1 MKRTT
6 YIIFGMLLAG
16 LVVVCGGI
24 FYTFTQM
31 GDWNDSVME
40 IGGERKTTQLPEC
53 KVIQL
58 VSDKETVDDNGD
70 VRVTAFNSL
79 PLKVSQTNNPT
90 GTFTYI
96 SGLDKYMTL
105 NSVGDTLRISLNFD
119 RNKLEKKY
127 KDIQWL
133 NIRSEEMVLT
143 LPANVQQ
150 VTSNLRQ
157 QTATFKD
164 FDCDSLSFSIDYYVE
179 IENCRF
185 KALFAQSGDLQFN
198 SGEVSNLHLNL
209 DGINNW
215 TVKADAFYID
225 TEYLYASDKSECTLE
240 KGECKQVVWIPQSR
254 DASLDIKLK
263 EAAKIMVTE

>member
-16 LVVVCGGI
+16 LVVVCGSI
-24 FYTFTQM
+24 FYVSTQIT
-31 GDWNDSVME
+31 DWNDSVME
-40 IGGERKTTQLPEC
+40 IGGEKKTTQLPEC

-58 VSDKETVDDNGD
+58 VSDRVAVDDNGN
-70 VRVTAFNSL
+70 VQATVFNSF
-79 PLKVSQTNNPT
+79 PLKVSQTNSLT
-90 GTFTYI
+90 GTLTYT
-96 SGLDKYMTL
+96 SGLDEYMTL

-119 RNKLEKKY
+119 RDKLEKKY
-127 KDIQWL
+127 QDIQWL
-133 NIRSEEMVLT
+133 NIRSEEMILT

-150 VTSNLRQ
+150 VTSDLRQ
-157 QTATFKD
+157 QPATFKD
-164 FDCDSLSFSIDYYVE
+164 LDRDSLSFSMDYHVE

-185 KALFAQSGDLQFN
+185 RALFVQSGDLQFN
-198 SGEVSNLHLNL
+198 SGEVFDLHLNL
-209 DGINNW
+209 DRINNW
-215 TVKADAFYID
+215 KVKADAFYID
-225 TEYLYASDKSECTLE
+225 TEYLYASNKSECTLE